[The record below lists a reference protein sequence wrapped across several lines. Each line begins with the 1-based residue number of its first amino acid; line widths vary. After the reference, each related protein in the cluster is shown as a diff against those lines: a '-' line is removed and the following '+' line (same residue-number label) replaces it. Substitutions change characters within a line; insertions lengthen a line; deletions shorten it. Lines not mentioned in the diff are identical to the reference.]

1 MDYQPKAVIIDQE
14 FLENLFS
21 DESNFGRKYII
32 ESISIRGDVH
42 SDFGFEIKS
51 GEDVILSRLMRI
63 GREELDKLSELDL
76 ERRIDEVF
84 KKMIV
89 HIMINGIVHIRKM
102 SEG

>member
-1 MDYQPKAVIIDQE
+1 MDYQPKSIKIDQE
-14 FLENLFS
+14 FLEKLFS

-32 ESISIRGDVH
+32 EAVSIRGDVY

-51 GEDVILSRLMRI
+51 GEDVILSRLTRI
-63 GREELDKLSELDL
+63 GREELDKLNELDL

-84 KKMIV
+84 KNMII